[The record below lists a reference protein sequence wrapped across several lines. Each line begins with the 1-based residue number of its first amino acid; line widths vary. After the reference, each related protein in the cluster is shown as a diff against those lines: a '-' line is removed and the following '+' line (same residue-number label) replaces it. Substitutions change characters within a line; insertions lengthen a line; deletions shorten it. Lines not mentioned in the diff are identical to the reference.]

1 MEHKWPSRQVV
12 ANRSS
17 LITVTMCS
25 TQQSNHGMHGPI
37 RRHLLESPQAGN
49 DTAAVTLSPI
59 RSGDAG
65 LSAAPSER
73 LASIQKILSRDDGVA
88 KGDLLVLLGFKIAKD

>member
-17 LITVTMCS
+17 LITVTMSS

-37 RRHLLESPQAGN
+37 CRHLLESPQAGN

-73 LASIQKILSRDDGVA
+73 LASIQEILRRDNVFA
-88 KGDLLVLLGFKIAKD
+88 KGDILVLLRFKMAKD